1 MGRVVGGATRRRASP
16 LARLTDVVH
25 DSAEEHPVASSPS
38 TASTASPTELD
49 LRFAAAD
56 PSALRAAYDAHGAV
70 VFSFCRRSL
79 GDDQAADVT
88 QEVFV
93 TAWKVRDRFDP
104 ARGTLR
110 SWLFGIARYK
120 VLNALRGRPPLQ
132 SVPLDGAV
140 EERPGPSEVERLADR
155 LVLSDAMAGFSE
167 RVRQV
172 LHLAYVEDLTHAQI
186 AERTAVP
193 LGTVKSD
200 LRRAL
205 SRLRLELETSD
216 GW

>member
-1 MGRVVGGATRRRASP
+1 MVPFSVERSSAADSTAGAT
-16 LARLTDVVH
+16 DG
-25 DSAEEHPVASSPS
+25 
-38 TASTASPTELD
+38 LD
-49 LRFAAAD
+49 DRFATGD
-56 PSALRAAYDAHGAV
+56 PSVLRDAYDAHGSAI
-70 VFSFCRRSL
+70 FSFCRRSL
-79 GDDQAADVT
+79 GADQAADVT

-104 ARGTLR
+104 TKGTLR
-110 SWLFGIARYK
+110 SWLFGIGRYK

-132 SVPLDGAV
+132 SVDLEGADV
-140 EERPGPSEVERLADR
+140 ERPGPSEVERLADR
-155 LVLSDAMAGFSE
+155 MVLADAVAGFSD
-167 RVRQV
+167 RVREV

>member
-1 MGRVVGGATRRRASP
+1 MTSTWRVLIRRRCVLHCPFRWRGATSAP
-16 LARLTDVVH
+16 
-25 DSAEEHPVASSPS
+25 DSGADA
-38 TASTASPTELD
+38 ADDLD
-49 LRFAAAD
+49 ARFAADD
-56 PSALRAAYDAHGAV
+56 PSALRDAYDSHGAAI
-70 VFSFCRRSL
+70 FSFCRRSL
-79 GDDQAADVT
+79 GEDQAADVT

-104 ARGTLR
+104 TKGTLR
-110 SWLFGIARYK
+110 SWLFGIGRYK

-132 SVPLDGAV
+132 AVALDLADL
-140 EERPGPSEVERLADR
+140 ERPGPPEVERLADQM
-155 LVLSDAMAGFSE
+155 VLADAVAGFPT
-167 RVRQV
+167 RVREV
-172 LHLAYVEDLTHAQI
+172 LHLAYVEDLTHVEI